1 MRLLLQLQFLQIQMI
16 LKVRIQLSLLNCIV
30 IDLSV
35 VSLVLDMERTV
46 QGKETILFVSI
57 SDRMLNL

>member
-30 IDLSV
+30 IDLSI

-46 QGKETILFVSI
+46 QGKETIV
-57 SDRMLNL
+57 D